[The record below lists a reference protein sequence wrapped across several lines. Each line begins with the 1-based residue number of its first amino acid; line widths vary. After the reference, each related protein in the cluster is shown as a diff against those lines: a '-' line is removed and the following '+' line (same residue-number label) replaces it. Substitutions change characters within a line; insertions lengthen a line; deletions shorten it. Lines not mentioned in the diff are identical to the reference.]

1 MTWILVA
8 LGGALGAM
16 ARYAVALLLGSS
28 HSSFPLA
35 TFGVNVLGSFLMGV
49 GFVLI
54 LEKGVLPIEWR
65 YFFMVGALG
74 AFTTFS
80 TFSIESLSLLQ
91 NHSWQSAAMYISASV
106 TASLGA
112 VFLGVFLTEKL
123 F

>member
-1 MTWILVA
+1 MTWLLVA

-16 ARYAVALLLGSS
+16 ARYAVALALGGS

-35 TFGVNVLGSFLMGV
+35 TFGVNVLGSFCMGV

-91 NHSWQSAAMYISASV
+91 NHSWQSAAIYISASV
-106 TASLGA
+106 AASLGA

>member
-1 MTWILVA
+1 MTWLLVA

-16 ARYAVALLLGSS
+16 ARYAIALVLGGSQ
-28 HSSFPLA
+28 SSFPLA
-35 TFGVNVLGSFLMGV
+35 TFSVNVLGSFLMGV
-49 GFVLI
+49 GFVFI
-54 LEKGVLPIEWR
+54 VEKGMLPIEWR

-74 AFTTFS
+74 ALTTFS

-91 NHSWQSAAMYISASV
+91 NHSWQSAAIYISASV